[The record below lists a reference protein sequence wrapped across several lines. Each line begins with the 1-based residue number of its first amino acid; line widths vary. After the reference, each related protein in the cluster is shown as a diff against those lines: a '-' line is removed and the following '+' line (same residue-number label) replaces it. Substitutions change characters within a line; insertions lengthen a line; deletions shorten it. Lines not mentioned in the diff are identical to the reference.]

1 MHPRLNPYSVSPET
15 MAPLNALEKS
25 VAESGLEISLIELV
39 KIRASQINGCAY
51 CLQLHTRDARRTGET
66 SERLD
71 VLAAW
76 REAPNFSARERA
88 ALEWTETLT
97 LLPDTG
103 APDETFERLTQ
114 EFDDVE
120 IVKLTMLIA
129 TINSWNR
136 IAVGFRSTHA
146 KKGN

>member
-1 MHPRLNPYSVSPET
+1 MHPRLNPYSVSQET
-15 MAPLNALEKS
+15 MAPLIALEKS
-25 VAESGLEISLIELV
+25 VAESGLEHLLIELV

-51 CLQLHTRDARRTGET
+51 CLQLHTRDARRMGET

-136 IAVGFRSTHA
+136 IAVGFRSTHP
-146 KKGN
+146 KKGS